1 MERILTNKL
10 ENKMNEDVLIKGW
23 IHRIKVM
30 KNISFLIL
38 RDREGLVQCVVD
50 KDVEWIKHV
59 RLESIVS
66 VIGVVKEGKNKYK
79 NLEVEVKEIELVN
92 EAVEELP
99 IEINKDKLDISL
111 DTMLNNRMLSLRHE
125 SKKEIIRIGNLIL
138 KSFRDFLIE
147 QGFTEIITPKIVG
160 EGAEGGTE
168 VFKVD
173 YFGKKAY
180 LAQSPQF
187 YKQMMVIAGFERVF
201 EIGTFFRAEEHDTK
215 RHLNQFVSMDLEMAF
230 IEDENDLMDLEEK
243 MLNYIFDVLGKEAVK
258 GFEALGLET
267 PKIETRF
274 PRLDMEEVKDI
285 LKRKYNKELLEK
297 DLDTEAE
304 KLLGR
309 YIKEKYKS
317 DFVFV
322 TNYGKKKRP
331 MYTMPKGESGTHSF
345 DLIYKGTEIT
355 SGAQRIHDYNML
367 LQSFKEKNLDVS
379 SFESYINSFKY
390 GVPPHGGLAIGF
402 ERLVAQ
408 ILDLDNVREVTLFT
422 RDKNRM
428 IP

>member
-10 ENKMNEDVLIKGW
+10 ENKINEEVLIKGW
-23 IHRIKVM
+23 IHRVKVM

-99 IEINKDKLDISL
+99 IEINKDKLDISI

-125 SKKEIIRIGNLIL
+125 TKKEIIRIGNLIL
-138 KSFRDFLIE
+138 KSFRDFLVE
-147 QGFTEIITPKIVG
+147 QGFTEIITPKIVC

-243 MLNYIFDVLGKEAVK
+243 MLNYIFNVLAKEAAK

-274 PRLDMEEVKDI
+274 PKLDMKEVRDI
-285 LKRKYNKELLEK
+285 LKEKYNKELLEK

-309 YIKEKYKS
+309 YIKEKYNS

-367 LQSFKEKNLDVS
+367 IQSFKEKNLDAS

-408 ILDLDNVREVTLFT
+408 ILELENVREVTLFT